1 MNRKEDGMPKITKGG
16 VSNRLV
22 DEDFMSAPGV
32 PVEKALDEG
41 LEDVGQRSE
50 DQPSKQGDR
59 AATERKSDD
68 RRDNE
73 STKPRGAVDTTGDN
87 GQRDNAETPGQSV
100 TDPDN
105 VKDAGPVKTPAKKAA
120 PRIKSN

>member
-1 MNRKEDGMPKITKGG
+1 MPKISRGG

-41 LEDVGQRSE
+41 MEDVGQRSE
-50 DQPSKQGDR
+50 DQPSKQDK
-59 AATERKSDD
+59 ATERKNDN
-68 RRDNE
+68 RADNE
-73 STKPRGAVDTTGDN
+73 DTKPRGAVDTTGDN
-87 GQRDNAETPGQSV
+87 GQRDNPETPGQSV

-105 VKDAGPVKTPAKKAA
+105 TKDNKPDMKPSAAKPVKTAGLNKK
-120 PRIKSN
+120 